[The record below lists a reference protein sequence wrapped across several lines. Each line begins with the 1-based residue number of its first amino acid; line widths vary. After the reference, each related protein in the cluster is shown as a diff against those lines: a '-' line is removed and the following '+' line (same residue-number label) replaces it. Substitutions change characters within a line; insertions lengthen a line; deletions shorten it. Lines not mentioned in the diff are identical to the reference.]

1 MRELSLHI
9 LDIAENS
16 LSAGA
21 TRIRIAIDED
31 LKNDVLKIVVEDNG
45 KGMDAE
51 TLARITDPFVTSRT
65 TRQVGLGIPFF
76 KAAAEACDGAL
87 ILQSQP
93 GAGTTM
99 QVTFKHSHI
108 DRMPLGDVTSTL
120 LTLIIG
126 TPDIHWVF
134 EYQVNE
140 ETFVFDDK
148 IIKEALKGV
157 SLTEPAV
164 IKFIRDALNEGINDV
179 RQEKTKE
186 DTIKNNY
193 RSESCQP

>member
-1 MRELSLHI
+1 MRELALHI

-16 LSAGA
+16 ISAGA
-21 TRIRIAIDED
+21 TKIRIAIDED
-31 LKNDVLKIVVEDNG
+31 LKNDILKIVVEDNG

-108 DRMPLGDVTSTL
+108 DRMPLGDITSTL

-148 IIKEALKGV
+148 VIKETLKGV
-157 SLTEPAV
+157 PLSEPAV

-179 RQEKTKE
+179 RQVKTKE
-186 DTIKNNY
+186 DTKEK
-193 RSESCQP
+193 SLQE